1 MRGINDIGNLILE
14 INLKF
19 CVVESFIICYLKS
32 CFQNLLNETTINL
45 IPHNIFNIL
54 IANIN
59 NNQQYKEEDI
69 LKVIEN
75 WLSGDLNY
83 RLKIVNI
90 QELFD
95 QIDWK
100 KIPLG
105 KIFEFIIKYPL
116 VLDKLKQTENDII
129 SSLFTKANEKLK
141 ENKSQLFSNRIIDD
155 DKKSSKRKNT
165 QFTFEGDNEKFNNEN
180 DKGEYKET
188 KTKENTND
196 INNLN
201 NENIINNN
209 ENQINLLSYLFVNLV
224 ECSKK
229 LDYYN
234 LQKINKKKENN
245 LTKISEENYIQ
256 PFKYNNIERKFSKE
270 EKLENKMIKK
280 NNNIFQHS
288 LILQDN
294 IKIENEETKI
304 NLIQSDEKMATLD
317 IEEYEMNT
325 NENKEF
331 IVDKFVKEK
340 EIENIKNKDNK
351 YFKKNK
357 NINKNIKDNNIED
370 IKEEKNIK
378 VNHSFRSN
386 YSEKRIN
393 DKNNLNLSNLSE
405 RSNNSNKIK
414 TSSSFKNKSNFIGL
428 KKPNSSSVKIHSIVF
443 KNNNNIQNI
452 IYESNNDI
460 SINKKKENN

>member
-1 MRGINDIGNLILE
+1 M
-14 INLKF
+14 
-19 CVVESFIICYLKS
+19 
-32 CFQNLLNETTINL
+32 
-45 IPHNIFNIL
+45 
-54 IANIN
+54 
-59 NNQQYKEEDI
+59 
-69 LKVIEN
+69 
-75 WLSGDLNY
+75 
-83 RLKIVNI
+83 
-90 QELFD
+90 
-95 QIDWK
+95 
-100 KIPLG
+100 
-105 KIFEFIIKYPL
+105 
-116 VLDKLKQTENDII
+116 KQTENDII

-141 ENKSQLFSNRIIDD
+141 ENNKSQLFSNRIIDD

-196 INNLN
+196 NNNLN

-234 LQKINKKKENN
+234 LRKVNKKKENN

-304 NLIQSDEKMATLD
+304 NLIKSDEKMPTLD
-317 IEEYEMNT
+317 IEEYEMNK

-331 IVDKFVKEK
+331 MVDKSVKEK

-386 YSEKRIN
+386 YSEKKIN

-414 TSSSFKNKSNFIGL
+414 TSSSFKNKSNFLGL